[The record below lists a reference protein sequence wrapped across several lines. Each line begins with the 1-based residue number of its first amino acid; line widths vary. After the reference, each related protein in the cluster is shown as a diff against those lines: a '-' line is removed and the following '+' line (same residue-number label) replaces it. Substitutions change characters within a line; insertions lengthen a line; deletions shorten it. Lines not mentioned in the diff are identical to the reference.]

1 MPIGKYTSTSPKP
14 AELEAP
20 TNAAVETPKPPE
32 EPVVAKKATGPI
44 TPRQAVVGAV
54 TEDLDRKVA
63 EGAGLEQRQR
73 TYAEVLAAEGI
84 PLQEAERIV
93 EALLIDGFY
102 EETYMMTRRT
112 SVTFRSRD
120 YADTQ
125 RYLQAIEAYKPTYQ
139 SERNEIITRYV
150 LASSLSRFGG
160 ETFEFA
166 DPGDIAAAQAAFDK
180 RHAFLMKK
188 PEVVVRWLM
197 VALAKFDR
205 KLDICAREGAVEN
218 F

>member
-1 MPIGKYTSTSPKP
+1 MPIGKYTKTTVEMPASTHETAP
-14 AELEAP
+14 AVVAEP
-20 TNAAVETPKPPE
+20 PPE
-32 EPVVAKKATGPI
+32 PPVVAKKPAGPI
-44 TPRQAVVGAV
+44 SPRQAVVGAV

-84 PLQEAERIV
+84 PLAEAERIV